1 MFKMNYDLEI
11 EKAAQKII
19 AENAKTVCIQ
29 LPEGLKPRANEIAD
43 ELEKK
48 TNATIIIWLGSCY
61 GACDIPLQVE
71 LLGVELIIQWGH
83 SEWR

>member
-1 MFKMNYDLEI
+1 MFHMNYDLEI
-11 EKAAQKII
+11 EKAAQKISS
-19 AENAKTVCIQ
+19 ENAKTVCIQ

-43 ELEKK
+43 ELEQK
-48 TNATIIIWLGSCY
+48 TGTTIIIWLGSCY

-71 LLGVELIIQWGH
+71 LLGVDLIIQWGH

>member
-1 MFKMNYDLEI
+1 MFHMNYDLEI
-11 EKAAQKII
+11 EKAAQKITL
-19 AENAKTVCIQ
+19 ENAKTVCIQ
-29 LPEGLKPRANEIAD
+29 LPEGLKPRANEIAE
-43 ELEKK
+43 ELEQK
-48 TNATIIIWLGSCY
+48 TGATIIIWLGSCY